1 MLCCENWKV
10 FPILFGSDKNEV
22 NCNSPTAKR
31 NQANSQKSGQDDG
44 VIPNVFEI
52 SSYDERLDDLPILE
66 IFKIW
71 DVVAKRTSTSED
83 YVCNQFKSL
92 LLPLQVLPLDIV
104 ENENSLL

>member
-1 MLCCENWKV
+1 MKTEKYSLYSLGQIRMK
-10 FPILFGSDKNEV
+10 L
-22 NCNSPTAKR
+22 TAIVQTAER

-92 LLPLQVLPLDIV
+92 SLPLQVLPLDIV